1 MTARSP
7 SALLLSATLHAA
19 LVGLILLFTYAL
31 ETQVKD
37 PPKVF
42 ELVAGPGDDYAAT
55 QAPALG
61 VEGGIKLTLP
71 EPSAPIFTPPAQAV
85 SPPAESTPEPQVT
98 PAPVQKPVTQAP
110 PKSTASKTP
119 DFSQQIKRK
128 IIRAESR
135 AKLEIKREREAEQ
148 KRLTKEEF
156 DRQNKAAKA
165 AAAGGNP
172 NVKHIDAEGIAGGV
186 VGGSASSKSGAG
198 GKALTSEQRD
208 LLDAYFAVL
217 KDRMQKN
224 LDDDKPTGVSDSL
237 SAVAECYVGADGS
250 VSGATIIRSSGN
262 VEFDQAVIN
271 AIRRYRSIGARPD
284 HNGDRITM
292 TFRMKEEDG
301 G

>member
-7 SALLLSATLHAA
+7 SALLLSATLHAV

-37 PPKVF
+37 QPKVF
-42 ELVAGPGDDYAAT
+42 ELVAGEGDDYAAT

-61 VEGGIKLTLP
+61 VQGGVKLTLP
-71 EPSAPIFTPPAQAV
+71 EPAAPVLTPPAQAA
-85 SPPAESTPEPQVT
+85 SPPAESAPEPQVT
-98 PAPVQKPVTQAP
+98 PAPVQKPVTQTP

-128 IIRAESR
+128 IIRAESK
-135 AKLEIKREREAEQ
+135 AKLEIKKEREAEQ

-156 DRQNKAAKA
+156 DRQNKAARA

-198 GKALTSEQRD
+198 GKALTREEGE
-208 LLDAYFAVL
+208 LMDAYFALV
-217 KDRMQKN
+217 KRRMQEN
-224 LDDDKPTGVSDSL
+224 LDKPPGLSDSL
-237 SAVAECYVGADGS
+237 TAVAEFRLGADGS
-250 VSGATIIRSSGN
+250 VSGAQITRSSGSA
-262 VEFDQAVIN
+262 EFDQAVLD
-271 AIRRYRSIGARPD
+271 AISRFRSIGARPD
-284 HNGDRITM
+284 HKGETVNL